1 MSPVVC
7 HPPTDTCHLSTIIS
21 QPVIAAPQ
29 QSVVTTLWEDSDSRL
44 MLCNAKIRFAPA
56 AVTALT
62 LAKQSNSNNNNDND
76 MKGPSTVTTDDSPS
90 SEQKHNERLPLPP
103 SSSSSSSSSSSGGR
117 AWQQFL
123 HYHHLAPCR
132 ILVAGASG
140 SGKSALAKELAKEY
154 ELQYVDVLD
163 TLRWVASSNNSSN
176 SSSSGGDETSSSSSS
191 AATATVAASAAA
203 ADVKKALLDIMTA
216 KLQEGVKKGAPPVI
230 CDPLTFD
237 YTESLVALV
246 PLPLVRKSLA
256 LRISTCPHCKIKGF
270 VLDVWHVSDLV
281 GDVNDFVELLN
292 LNNNNNDNNNNN
304 NNNDN
309 NNHNSF
315 QLSGSDPTS
324 MVVTGGETGTGPLS
338 ELGTTVK
345 VETDVIVVELDSGDK
360 VGGAPPSSMC
370 PPCAHVQSYL
380 SIPLTPSLSHLLTSP
395 LSPLLISPPPSHTP
409 PSHHLCSHP
418 SPQGPSSRPVHQVF
432 GSLGI
437 GQQSEAIEGNP
448 SVSEGENDKQQT

>member
-1 MSPVVC
+1 
-7 HPPTDTCHLSTIIS
+7 
-21 QPVIAAPQ
+21 
-29 QSVVTTLWEDSDSRL
+29 

-56 AVTALT
+56 AVTGVT
-62 LAKQSNSNNNNDND
+62 LAKQSNNNNNNNNNNDND

-103 SSSSSSSSSSSGGR
+103 SSSSSSSSSSSGGS

-176 SSSSGGDETSSSSSS
+176 SSSSGGDETSSSSSSS

-292 LNNNNNDNNNNN
+292 LNNNKDS
-304 NNNDN
+304 

-315 QLSGSDPTS
+315 QLSGSDPAS
-324 MVVTGGETGTGPLS
+324 MVVTGGETETGPLS
-338 ELGTTVK
+338 ELGTTAK

-395 LSPLLISPPPSHTP
+395 LSPLLISPPPPSHTP
-409 PSHHLCSHP
+409 PPSHHPCSHP
-418 SPQGPSSRPVHQVF
+418 SPKGPSSGPVYQVF

-437 GQQSEAIEGNP
+437 G
-448 SVSEGENDKQQT
+448 